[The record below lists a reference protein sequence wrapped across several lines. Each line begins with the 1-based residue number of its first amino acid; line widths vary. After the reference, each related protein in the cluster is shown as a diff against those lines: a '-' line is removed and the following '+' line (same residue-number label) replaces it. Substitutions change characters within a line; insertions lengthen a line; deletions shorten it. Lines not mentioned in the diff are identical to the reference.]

1 MLSAVCRP
9 KGSELIR
16 PPSRPKGGR
25 DFAREKTFVKKFAVW
40 GREFHSGFSIVPI
53 TERRFS
59 MASYMLVRAKVRD
72 YLEWKRGYDAH
83 LPKRVEGGL
92 TEKYL
97 LRGAKDQNEVI
108 LLFEARDLN
117 RAKTFAESADLRE
130 TMQKVGV
137 MDKPDI
143 YFLNG

>member
-1 MLSAVCRP
+1 
-9 KGSELIR
+9 
-16 PPSRPKGGR
+16 
-25 DFAREKTFVKKFAVW
+25 
-40 GREFHSGFSIVPI
+40 
-53 TERRFS
+53 
-59 MASYMLVRAKVRD
+59 MASYLLVRHKVREFS
-72 YLEWKRGYDAH
+72 EWKRGYDAH
-83 LPKRVEGGL
+83 LPKRVEAGL

-97 LRGAKDQNEVI
+97 LRVASDQNEVI

-117 RAKTFAESADLRE
+117 RAKTFAESTDLKE